1 MVWMFDAEEGNGW
14 KITKVKRQ
22 LSIVSR
28 IVSHSRDFLSLRS
41 STLSWPKNVKLK
53 NNRRGNLEF
62 GFTFFRKCLAL

>member
-41 STLSWPKNVKLK
+41 STLSWPKNV
-53 NNRRGNLEF
+53 
-62 GFTFFRKCLAL
+62 